1 MHLLDQKLKIN
12 NEVFIGKYTHKP
24 YNTPMIS
31 LRKISLFTTFSL
43 FLGASNIALAF
54 DFPFLSQTSDETAT
68 ATKATPETES
78 NNSWT
83 STAQEIIL
91 HALSQTGVKY
101 KYGGI
106 NPNSGFDCSGFVRYV
121 FQEAANLTLPHGANA
136 MSQVG
141 QKVNTNDLQPGD
153 LVFFNTMKSVYSHVG
168 IYVGNNRFIHA
179 PSAGSS
185 ISVADMNDSYW
196 SKRYTGARRVDAKE
210 LANTDAAPPPNKSP
224 TK

>member
-1 MHLLDQKLKIN
+1 MSSPNMGRLGKITASFYNILMINLKKTSCA
-12 NEVFIGKYTHKP
+12 VA
-24 YNTPMIS
+24 
-31 LRKISLFTTFSL
+31 FSL
-43 FLGASNIALAF
+43 LLGASNFAFAF
-54 DFPFLSQTSDETAT
+54 DFPFLSSSNDDTNAASNTAQ
-68 ATKATPETES
+68 ETES

-83 STAQEIIL
+83 SNAQEIIL

-106 NPNSGFDCSGFVRYV
+106 SPDAGFDCSGFVRYV
-121 FQEAANLTLPHGANA
+121 FKEAANLTLPHGARA

-141 QKVNTNDLQPGD
+141 QNVTEKELKPGD

-168 IYVGNNRFIHA
+168 IYVGNNRFIHS

-196 SKRYTGARRVDAKE
+196 SKRFTGARRVDAKE
-210 LANTDAAPPPNKSP
+210 LASTELVNQLNKPPAK
-224 TK
+224 

>member
-1 MHLLDQKLKIN
+1 MIN
-12 NEVFIGKYTHKP
+12 
-24 YNTPMIS
+24 
-31 LRKISLFTTFSL
+31 LRKISLLTILCLS
-43 FLGASNIALAF
+43 LGASNLALAF
-54 DFPFLSQTSDETAT
+54 DLPFLSQTSDEA
-68 ATKATPETES
+68 APAAKAAPENES
-78 NNSWT
+78 SSSWA

-106 NPNSGFDCSGFVRYV
+106 NPDSGFDCSGFVRYV
-121 FQEAANLTLPHGANA
+121 FKEAANLTLPHGARA
-136 MSQVG
+136 MSQIG
-141 QKVNTNDLQPGD
+141 QNVSEKELKPGD

-196 SKRYTGARRVDAKE
+196 AKRYTGARRVDAKE
-210 LANTDAAPPPNKSP
+210 LANIDAANQVNKSP
-224 TK
+224 AK

>member
-1 MHLLDQKLKIN
+1 MIN
-12 NEVFIGKYTHKP
+12 
-24 YNTPMIS
+24 
-31 LRKISLFTTFSL
+31 LRKISSFVIFSL
-43 FLGASNIALAF
+43 LLGVSQIAIAF
-54 DFPFLSQTSDETAT
+54 DFPFLSQTSDETAS
-68 ATKATPETES
+68 ASKPASES
-78 NNSWT
+78 ESSPSWT

-106 NPNSGFDCSGFVRYV
+106 NPDSGFDCSGFVRYV
-121 FQEAANLTLPHGANA
+121 FKEAANLTLPHGANA
-136 MSQVG
+136 MSQLG
-141 QKVNTNDLQPGD
+141 QKVNPNELQPGD

-168 IYVGNNRFIHA
+168 IYLGNNRFIHA

-210 LANTDAAPPPNKSP
+210 LANTDLSNEPKKS

>member
-1 MHLLDQKLKIN
+1 M
-12 NEVFIGKYTHKP
+12 VFIGKTHTSP
-24 YNTPMIS
+24 YNILMIN
-31 LRKISLFTTFSL
+31 LRKILLAAIFGIM
-43 FLGASNIALAF
+43 LGMTNIVLAF
-54 DFPFLSQTSDETAT
+54 DFPFLSQSSDDSLVSSKTALDSD
-68 ATKATPETES
+68 S
-78 NNSWT
+78 NSSWT

-106 NPNSGFDCSGFVRYV
+106 NPDSGFDCSGFVRYV
-121 FQEAANLTLPHGANA
+121 FQEAANLTLPHGASA

-141 QKVNTNDLQPGD
+141 KKVNEKELQPGD

-185 ISVADMNDSYW
+185 ISVSDMNDSYW
-196 SKRYTGARRVDAKE
+196 SKRFTGARRVDEKE
-210 LANTDAAPPPNKSP
+210 LAITDLSQPAK
-224 TK
+224 

>member
-1 MHLLDQKLKIN
+1 MIN
-12 NEVFIGKYTHKP
+12 
-24 YNTPMIS
+24 
-31 LRKISLFTTFSL
+31 LRKISLVAT
-43 FLGASNIALAF
+43 LGLLLGVSHIALAF
-54 DFPFLSQTSDETAT
+54 DFPFLSQTSDEASGAAKTAQ
-68 ATKATPETES
+68 ENES
-78 NNSWT
+78 SSSWA

-106 NPNSGFDCSGFVRYV
+106 NPDSGFDCSGFVRYV
-121 FQEAANLTLPHGANA
+121 FQEAANLTLPHGASA

-141 QKVNTNDLQPGD
+141 KKVNEKELQPGD

-196 SKRYTGARRVDAKE
+196 AKRFTGARRVDAKE
-210 LANTDAAPPPNKSP
+210 LANTETLNLPNKSSV
-224 TK
+224 K

>member
-1 MHLLDQKLKIN
+1 MINLKKTSFSA
-12 NEVFIGKYTHKP
+12 VFI
-24 YNTPMIS
+24 
-31 LRKISLFTTFSL
+31 LL
-43 FLGASNIALAF
+43 LGVSNIASAF
-54 DFPFLSQTSDETAT
+54 DFPFLSQTNDEAPP
-68 ATKATPETES
+68 AQNATPEAES
-78 NNSWT
+78 SNSWT

-106 NPNSGFDCSGFVRYV
+106 SPDSGFDCSGFVRYV
-121 FQEAANLTLPHGANA
+121 FKEAANLTLPHGARA

-141 QKVNTNDLQPGD
+141 QNVSEKELKPGD

-168 IYVGNNRFIHA
+168 IYVGNNRFIHS

-196 SKRYTGARRVDAKE
+196 SKRFTGARRVDAKE
-210 LANTDAAPPPNKSP
+210 LTSTDL
-224 TK
+224 TKPSK

>member
-1 MHLLDQKLKIN
+1 MSFSALLSLLL
-12 NEVFIGKYTHKP
+12 G
-24 YNTPMIS
+24 IS
-31 LRKISLFTTFSL
+31 NL
-43 FLGASNIALAF
+43 ALAF
-54 DFPFLSQTSDETAT
+54 DFPFLSQSNDESATSSNVTQEA
-68 ATKATPETES
+68 ES
-78 NNSWT
+78 TTSAANASWT

-106 NPNSGFDCSGFVRYV
+106 SPDAGFDCSGFVRYV
-121 FQEAANLTLPHGANA
+121 FQEAANLTLPHGARA

-141 QKVNTNDLQPGD
+141 QNISEKELQPGD

-168 IYVGNNRFIHA
+168 IYVGNNRFIHS

-196 SKRYTGARRVDAKE
+196 SKRFTGARRVDAKQ
-210 LANTDAAPPPNKSP
+210 LASTTINKTS
-224 TK
+224 K

>member
-1 MHLLDQKLKIN
+1 MINLKKTSFYAAFILL
-12 NEVFIGKYTHKP
+12 
-24 YNTPMIS
+24 
-31 LRKISLFTTFSL
+31 
-43 FLGASNIALAF
+43 LGVSNIASAF
-54 DFPFLSQTSDETAT
+54 DFPFLSQTNDEAPP
-68 ATKATPETES
+68 AQNATPEAES
-78 NNSWT
+78 SNSWT

-106 NPNSGFDCSGFVRYV
+106 SPDSGFDCSGFVRYV
-121 FQEAANLTLPHGANA
+121 FKEAANLTLPHGARA

-141 QKVNTNDLQPGD
+141 QNVSEKELKPGD

-168 IYVGNNRFIHA
+168 IYVGNNRFIHS

-196 SKRYTGARRVDAKE
+196 SKRFTGARRVDAKE
-210 LANTDAAPPPNKSP
+210 LTSTDL
-224 TK
+224 TKPSK

>member
-1 MHLLDQKLKIN
+1 MIN
-12 NEVFIGKYTHKP
+12 
-24 YNTPMIS
+24 
-31 LRKISLFTTFSL
+31 LRKILLAVIFGL
-43 FLGASNIALAF
+43 MLGMTNIVLAF
-54 DFPFLSQTSDETAT
+54 DFPFLSQSSDDSSVSSKTASDSD
-68 ATKATPETES
+68 S
-78 NNSWT
+78 NSSWT

-106 NPNSGFDCSGFVRYV
+106 NPDSGFDCSGFVRYV
-121 FQEAANLTLPHGANA
+121 FQEAANLTLPHGASA

-141 QKVNTNDLQPGD
+141 KKVNEKELQPGD

-185 ISVADMNDSYW
+185 ISVSDMNDSYW
-196 SKRYTGARRVDAKE
+196 SKRFTGARRVDEKE
-210 LANTDAAPPPNKSP
+210 LAITDLSQPAK
-224 TK
+224 

>member
-1 MHLLDQKLKIN
+1 MLSLLFG
-12 NEVFIGKYTHKP
+12 V
-24 YNTPMIS
+24 
-31 LRKISLFTTFSL
+31 
-43 FLGASNIALAF
+43 SNIALAF
-54 DFPFLSQTSDETAT
+54 DFPFLSSTNDETP
-68 ATKATPETES
+68 ATPNQVQEAES
-78 NNSWT
+78 NTSWT
-83 STAQEIIL
+83 SAAQEIIL

-106 NPNSGFDCSGFVRYV
+106 NPDSGFDCSGFVRYV
-121 FQEAANLTLPHGANA
+121 FKEAANLTLPHGARA

-141 QKVNTNDLQPGD
+141 QNVPEKELKPGD

-168 IYVGNNRFIHA
+168 IYVGNNRFIHS

-196 SKRYTGARRVDAKE
+196 SKRFTGARRVDAKE
-210 LANTDAAPPPNKSP
+210 LASTDLSKQ

>member
-1 MHLLDQKLKIN
+1 M
-12 NEVFIGKYTHKP
+12 
-24 YNTPMIS
+24 PMIN
-31 LRKISLFTTFSL
+31 LRKISLAATFCL
-43 FLGASNIALAF
+43 FLGGANNALAF
-54 DFPFLSQTSDETAT
+54 DLPFLSQTSDEASTTPKTA
-68 ATKATPETES
+68 PENES
-78 NNSWT
+78 SSSWA

-91 HALSQTGVKY
+91 RALSQTGVKY

-106 NPNSGFDCSGFVRYV
+106 NPDSGFDCSGFVRYV
-121 FQEAANLTLPHGANA
+121 FQEAANLTLPHGASA

-141 QKVNTNDLQPGD
+141 KKVSETELQPGD

-196 SKRYTGARRVDAKE
+196 SKRFTGARRVDAKE
-210 LANTDAAPPPNKSP
+210 LANTDIANLPNKSP